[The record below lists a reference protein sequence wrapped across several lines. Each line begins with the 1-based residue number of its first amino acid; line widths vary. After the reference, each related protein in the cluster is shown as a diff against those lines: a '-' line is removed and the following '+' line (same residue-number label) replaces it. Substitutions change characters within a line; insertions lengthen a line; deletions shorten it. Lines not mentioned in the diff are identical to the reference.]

1 MCGRRNAC
9 SPIPANMGGKFLHC
23 QISPSARAFGRV
35 KVTFLKGATP
45 TLTRPSRS
53 GAHASVGTRGA
64 SCHHSLDLASGR
76 SNTGLAAT
84 DYCNYRH
91 YRQDVRFA
99 DNDCY
104 SYISD
109 CAADA
114 LHRKGPGAIR
124 ALKDITQAEIL
135 IQAVAEVVS
144 RQDDLLEV
152 WEEAL
157 GRGEGGPTPFII
169 GHARLS
175 DQAGVLLRL

>member
-1 MCGRRNAC
+1 MRGRRSAC
-9 SPIPANMGGKFLHC
+9 LPTPANTDVRLLHC
-23 QISPSARAFGRV
+23 RSSPNARAFGRV
-35 KVTFLKGATP
+35 KVTLLKGARP

-53 GAHASVGTRGA
+53 GASSGVGTRGA
-64 SCHHSLDLASGR
+64 SRHHPFDPASGR

-91 YRQDVRFA
+91 YRQNVRFA

-109 CAADA
+109 CSADA

-124 ALKDITQAEIL
+124 ALKDITQAGIL

>member
-1 MCGRRNAC
+1 M
-9 SPIPANMGGKFLHC
+9 PIFAKCQSVWARQGNLIEGG
-23 QISPSARAFGRV
+23 SAHLDPPFTLWRIFRCRDAGRV
-35 KVTFLKGATP
+35 
-45 TLTRPSRS
+45 PSS
-53 GAHASVGTRGA
+53 PP
-64 SCHHSLDLASGR
+64 DLASGR

-91 YRQDVRFA
+91 YRQNVRFA

-109 CAADA
+109 CSADA

-124 ALKDITQAEIL
+124 ALKDITQAGIL
-135 IQAVAEVVS
+135 IQAVAQVS
-144 RQDDLLEV
+144 RQGVFLKV

-157 GRGEGGPTPFII
+157 GRGEGGPTPFIN

-175 DQAGVLLRL
+175 DQAGARLPL